1 MIRMPGISSKLFGS
15 SGGFE
20 NWKTTRKTRKG
31 RALARI
37 LSFIWGFLKQ
47 DGIYVG
53 QGIIVLLGL
62 IGTGFIGGIP
72 RNSFNAVAVD
82 AIILAYFISAS
93 VWRRLRPRSKFALE
107 YARRAYRLTAWTLT
121 VVVATVAPSVYA
133 LLPFLGK
140 AGDLFQNIVFVIG
153 LGVFLS
159 LLGLTVGLADTL
171 KQSEDE
177 IVKKFEAGNSTRP
190 K

>member
-1 MIRMPGISSKLFGS
+1 LRQTQLNLRVVGS
-15 SGGFE
+15 SVSHARNPPRTRSDTDQTPDSIGRVIECE
-20 NWKTTRKTRKG
+20 NCGQRK
-31 RALARI
+31 LEP
-37 LSFIWGFLKQ
+37 
-47 DGIYVG
+47 
-53 QGIIVLLGL
+53 LGPGTC
-62 IGTGFIGGIP
+62 GTGFIGGIP

-107 YARRAYRLTAWTLT
+107 YARRAYRLAAWTLT
-121 VVVATVAPSVYA
+121 VVVATIAPPVYA

-159 LLGLTVGLADTL
+159 LLGLIMGLADTF

-177 IVKKFEAGNSTRP
+177 VVKKFEAGNSTRP